1 MLTSDFRSR
10 TPSNKDSHSCPDLLR
25 KHSEQK
31 IKARQSLESV
41 DYDLHESQ
49 QYVDYVTNLSGPLGK
64 VKGGF
69 RWFYTVLAGFA
80 AGGVAVA
87 IQFVLKHVT
96 EQRFEHQQRMYDDGH
111 GLLLRFGAWLIGSM
125 VLAAIAGFLV
135 CYIEPLAAG
144 SGIPEIKCILNGID
158 LPNVLLLRTL
168 ACKAFGIVCSVAAGL
183 PCGKEGPM
191 IHSGAICGAQ
201 MTRVHAGPIVQ
212 PYKINHEAR
221 DFVAAG
227 AAAGVAAAFGSP
239 IGGVLFA
246 VEEGATHMNPR
257 ILVRTFV
264 CAAVAA
270 LTVRF
275 FAGPMEGM
283 VKWGMLGTE
292 VPVEFGRFDNR
303 PYQIWE
309 LFIFGIFGILGGLA
323 GALFNSLNTKLSKW
337 RMRWIGPRGHM
348 RYLEV
353 LFVTGTIVTFNFMAP
368 LFFGAVSSEM
378 SSYSSSQKLFI
389 NLGGECIRSLFHDTE
404 NFDQRMLLFFAIV
417 HYAQT
422 VWTYGLGV
430 PSGLFVPSLLGGAAF
445 GRSIGQVVN
454 SLDANFASP
463 GVYALI
469 GATAMLS
476 GMARITISLAVIL
489 METTGEAEW
498 GLPIFLTVMA
508 AKWTGDLF
516 NKGIYDIH
524 IDLRHVPLLEGRA
537 EKPMLMLQAGE
548 IMATTVKSAP
558 VIAVVKDLL
567 SMLEDCKHNGFPVVD
582 ATTNTF
588 VGLVERN
595 TLLHVIALS
604 KEDNF
609 GRGGRAVPY
618 EDMVRHGHP
627 QFPSITDVKAAVG
640 VNNLNKEIDLGPY
653 TNQGC
658 YTVQGHAAAMRCYAL
673 FRTMGLRHL
682 PVLAADHTL
691 RGIITRKDLL
701 NAMESLEGHHLRDLA
716 RNDSSE
722 ISARNV
728 ILGIPGSNLLKK
740 SNTSLEEDASSAA
753 TP

>member
-1 MLTSDFRSR
+1 
-10 TPSNKDSHSCPDLLR
+10 
-25 KHSEQK
+25 
-31 IKARQSLESV
+31 
-41 DYDLHESQ
+41 
-49 QYVDYVTNLSGPLGK
+49 
-64 VKGGF
+64 
-69 RWFYTVLAGFA
+69 
-80 AGGVAVA
+80 
-87 IQFVLKHVT
+87 
-96 EQRFEHQQRMYDDGH
+96 
-111 GLLLRFGAWLIGSM
+111 
-125 VLAAIAGFLV
+125 
-135 CYIEPLAAG
+135 
-144 SGIPEIKCILNGID
+144 
-158 LPNVLLLRTL
+158 
-168 ACKAFGIVCSVAAGL
+168 
-183 PCGKEGPM
+183 M

-201 MTRVHAGPIVQ
+201 MTRIDAGPIVQ
-212 PYKINHEAR
+212 PYKINPESR

-275 FAGPMEGM
+275 FAGPMEGT
-283 VKWGMLGTE
+283 VAWGMLGTE

-303 PYQIWE
+303 PYQVWE
-309 LFIFGIFGILGGLA
+309 LFLFGIIGVLGGLA
-323 GALFNSLNTKLSKW
+323 GALFNGLNTKLSKW

-353 LFVTGTIVTFNFMAP
+353 MFVTGSIITFNFMAP
-368 LFFGAVSSEM
+368 LFFGGDSSEM
-378 SSYSSSQKLFI
+378 SSFSSSQKLFI
-389 NLGGECIRSLFHDTE
+389 NLGGECIRSLFHDAE
-404 NFDQRMLLFFAIV
+404 NFDQRMLLFFAIL
-417 HYAQT
+417 HYVQT

-445 GRSIGQVVN
+445 GRSIGQVLN
-454 SLDANFASP
+454 LFGDNFASP

-498 GLPIFLTVMA
+498 GLSIFLTVMA

-537 EKPMLMLQAGE
+537 EKPMLMLQASD
-548 IMATTVKSAP
+548 IMATTVKSSP
-558 VIAVVKDLL
+558 VIAVVKDVLD
-567 SMLEDCKHNGFPVVD
+567 MLENCRHNGFPVID
-582 ATTNTF
+582 AMNNTF

-595 TLLHVIALS
+595 TLHHVLALC
-604 KEDNF
+604 KEHNF
-609 GRGGRAVPY
+609 GRGGMAVLY
-618 EDMVRHGHP
+618 GDMVRNGHP
-627 QFPSITDVKAAVG
+627 QFPSIADVRAAVG
-640 VNNLNKEIDLGPY
+640 VDNLNKEIDRGPY

-701 NAMESLEGHHLRDLA
+701 NAMESLEGHHLRDFS
-716 RNDSSE
+716 RHDTGE

-728 ILGIPGSNLLKK
+728 ILGLPESSLKK
-740 SNTSLEEDASSAA
+740 SSTSVEEDSSSAA